1 MARRGRKPN
10 TEKATGSLAKAAGPS
25 TEEAPRNP
33 AEKPIS
39 TSGQADDKVK
49 DYRHEEKRP
58 NNPPAG
64 LATYDRTLP
73 SRKIYDYDPHLDPQL
88 VWAGKKEHA
97 SFDVENVALHI
108 HERISTA
115 AIIKAVQR
123 EPLQRDLFAD
133 PQLPLT
139 QQIEFYQHEMNW
151 ANRLILGDSLLVMN
165 SLLERELMA
174 RKVQMI
180 YMDPPYGVKFS
191 SNFQPRID
199 RRDVKDS
206 DEDLTR
212 EPEMIKAYRDTWT
225 LGIHSYLSYLR
236 DRLLLCRELL
246 ADSGS
251 IFVQISD
258 ENLHRARA
266 LMDEVFGSTN
276 MMAVIP
282 FRKTGGKGAR
292 YLDTVN
298 DFLLWYCKNAE
309 LVKYRQLY
317 RVRPAEMVD
326 KGYNWIEFP
335 GATYRRLSRAELE
348 GDAPIGKGRRFQS
361 SILVSQS
368 GGTQSAFPVEFEGRV
383 YRPSPSTFWKTNQDG
398 MKALAAARRLLAV
411 ANTLAYKRY
420 EDDFP
425 YVAINNWWDDTI
437 ESTFAA
443 DKIFVVQTATK
454 VIERCILMTTDP
466 GDLVLDPTC
475 GSGTTAYVAEQWGRR
490 WITCDTSRVALA
502 LARQRLL
509 TATFPYYKLRHPV
522 GATGPVAQGEATPR
536 PYGASGVAG
545 GFIYK
550 TVPHVTLRSI
560 AQNEP
565 PEQETLYD
573 QPEIDRSKVRVSGP
587 FTVEAIPVPA
597 MESAAES
604 PIPQLE
610 TRNEEEGTAAVID
623 RRYSGGEGRVANP
636 AADHITTMIELLR
649 KAGVNFPGG
658 KKLLLENLRPLGVG
672 WLHAEAEA
680 ARGNGGVAA
689 GSARHGDVKSPL
701 RVAVSFGPRHGPV
714 TAIQTHEAAQ
724 TASINGYDVLVLA
737 GFSVDPE
744 AQAFIQKTPVKNLTI
759 HFANVNPDVLVGD
772 LLKTSRASQLFTVF
786 GSPDV
791 KLERVG
797 AHRDAPRGGSGTA
810 PTDEYIVRLLGVDIY
825 DPNTGEL
832 QQSRGE
838 DVAAWFLDQDYDGYT
853 FCISQAFFPSNSD
866 AWEKL
871 ERALKGTLDPEK
883 FEALRGTVSLPFQ
896 PGKNK
901 RVAVKVIDMRGNEVI
916 SIKALGDQGAR

>member
-1 MARRGRKPN
+1 MISEDTNMARRGRKPK
-10 TEKATGSLAKAAGPS
+10 TEKATGSLAKAAGPG
-25 TEEAPRNP
+25 TEEARRNP
-33 AEKPIS
+33 AEKQ
-39 TSGQADDKVK
+39 TGMLGEATEKVK

-64 LATYDRTLP
+64 LATYDHTLP

-88 VWAGKKEHA
+88 VWAGKKEHT

-174 RKVQMI
+174 GKVQMI

-225 LGIHSYLSYLR
+225 LGIHSYLTHLR
-236 DRLLLCRELL
+236 DRLLLCREMM

-251 IFVQISD
+251 VFVQIGE
-258 ENLHRARA
+258 ENLHHVREVLDELFGVENFCSPIAVQKSSGQTDA
-266 LMDEVFGSTN
+266 LVAGVYDV
-276 MMAVIP
+276 
-282 FRKTGGKGAR
+282 
-292 YLDTVN
+292 
-298 DFLLWYCKNAE
+298 LLWYAKDIHK
-309 LVKYRQLY
+309 VKYRQLFTEKPAIESADERY
-317 RVRPAEMVD
+317 VCVETENGDVIDLSYNQKAGREPLPRGRVLRLRPTDSQTGGESSQFPFEW
-326 KGYNWIEFP
+326 KGRTFYPPGKRGWSTTKGGLAKLARADRLFAVGNTLRWKFYHEEFP
-335 GATYRRLSRAELE
+335 YRQVNNLWTDL
-348 GDAPIGKGRRFQS
+348 PS
-361 SILVSQS
+361 S
-368 GGTQSAFPVEFEGRV
+368 GFGEKRV
-383 YRPSPSTFWKTNQDG
+383 Y
-398 MKALAAARRLLAV
+398 
-411 ANTLAYKRY
+411 
-420 EDDFP
+420 
-425 YVAINNWWDDTI
+425 
-437 ESTFAA
+437 
-443 DKIFVVQTATK
+443 VVQT
-454 VIERCILMTTDP
+454 VPPIIQRCILMTTDP

-522 GATGPVAQGEATPR
+522 GATGPVAQGEAAPR
-536 PYGASGVAG
+536 PYGASGVSG
-545 GFIYK
+545 GFIYN

-597 MESAAES
+597 MESPTES

-610 TRNEEEGTAAVID
+610 TGNEKEGTAAVID
-623 RRYSGGEGRVANP
+623 RRYSEGRVANP

-658 KKLLLENLRPLGVG
+658 KKLLLDNLRHLGVG

-680 ARGNGGVAA
+680 QGGVAA
-689 GSARHGDVKSPL
+689 GSPRHGEVKSPL

-724 TASINGYDVLVLA
+724 TASVNGYDVLVLA

-744 AQAFIQKTPVKNLTI
+744 AQAFIQKTPVKNLAI

-791 KLERVG
+791 KL
-797 AHRDAPRGGSGTA
+797 DKQKDGSFL
-810 PTDEYIVRLLGVDIY
+810 VRLLGVDIY

-832 QQSRGE
+832 HQSRGE

-853 FCISQAFFPSNSD
+853 FCISQAFFPSDSG

-871 ERALKGTLDPEK
+871 ERALKGSLDPEK

-896 PGKNK
+896 PGSHK
-901 RVAVKVIDMRGNEVI
+901 RVAIKVIDMRGNEAVRVLNL
-916 SIKALGDQGAR
+916 AQV

>member
-1 MARRGRKPN
+1 MRKAVTPATGRK
-10 TEKATGSLAKAAGPS
+10 KK
-25 TEEAPRNP
+25 RD
-33 AEKPIS
+33 
-39 TSGQADDKVK
+39 ADRDALPGKVK

-64 LATYDRTLP
+64 LATYDKTLP
-73 SRKIYDYDPHLDPQL
+73 SRNVYDYDPHLDPQL
-88 VWAGKKEHA
+88 VWAGKKEHT
-97 SFDVENVALHI
+97 SFEVENVALHI

-123 EPLQRDLFAD
+123 ESPQRELFAD

-139 QQIEFYQHEMNW
+139 QQIEFYQHSMDW

-174 RKVQMI
+174 GKVQMI

-225 LGIHSYLSYLR
+225 LGVHSYLTYLR

-251 IFVQISD
+251 VFVQISD
-258 ENLHRARA
+258 ENLHHVRE
-266 LMDEVFGSTN
+266 LMDELFGREHFVSTIN
-276 MMAVIP
+276 
-282 FRKTGGKGAR
+282 FRTMTPLESGFIESV
-292 YLDTVN
+292 YDY
-298 DFLLWYCKNAE
+298 LLWYAKDKGR
-309 LVKYRQLY
+309 VKYRNLY
-317 RVRPAEMVD
+317 VP
-326 KGYNWIEFP
+326 KPLSGNTEFKFLEEAP
-335 GATYRRLSRAELE
+335 GKYRELMPDELARLDDLPYKDFVFKRSVLE
-348 GDAPIGKGRRFQS
+348 SSGFTKSCTFEFEFNAQKFWPRGGKSWRTNPEGMERLKEKGRL
-361 SILVSQS
+361 LVLGSKL
-368 GGTQSAFPVEFEGRV
+368 
-383 YRPSPSTFWKTNQDG
+383 Y
-398 MKALAAARRLLAV
+398 
-411 ANTLAYKRY
+411 YKLFHA
-420 EDDFP
+420 DFP
-425 YVAINNWWDDTI
+425 HTSLLNSWDDTVAG
-437 ESTFAA
+437 FAET
-443 DKIFVVQTATK
+443 KLYVVQTHAK
-454 VIERCILMTTDP
+454 VVQRCVLMTTDP

-475 GSGTTAYVAEQWGRR
+475 GSGTTGYVAEQWGRR

-502 LARQRLL
+502 LARQRVM
-509 TATFPYYKLRHPV
+509 TATFPYYKLAHPTPSSPPQMGRGVYGV
-522 GATGPVAQGEATPR
+522 G
-536 PYGASGVAG
+536 G
-545 GFIYK
+545 GFIFK

-573 QPEIDRSKVRVSGP
+573 QPEIDRAKVRVSGP

-597 MESAAES
+597 MESPSES
-604 PIPQLE
+604 TIPQLE
-610 TRNEEEGTAAVID
+610 ADARKDDLAQRG
-623 RRYSGGEGRVANP
+623 RGEGRIVNP

-649 KAGVNFPGG
+649 KAGLNFPAG
-658 KKLLLENLRPLGVG
+658 KKLILENLRPLGVG

-680 ARGNGGVAA
+680 IAAMSSSPNGRQQGKTNNA
-689 GSARHGDVKSPL
+689 GGDTGATAGTAVIDRRY

-724 TASINGYDVLVLA
+724 TASVNGYDVLVLA

-744 AQAFIQKTPVKNLTI
+744 VQAFIQKTLIKNLTI

-791 KLERVG
+791 RVQRVSK
-797 AHRDAPRGGSGTA
+797 AKGGEPEFTV
-810 PTDEYIVRLLGVDIY
+810 ELLGVDIY

-832 QQSRGE
+832 HQSRGE

-853 FCISQAFFPSNSD
+853 FCISQAFFPANTT

-871 ERALKGTLDPEK
+871 ERALKGTLDAEK

-896 PGKNK
+896 AGRHK
-901 RVAVKVIDMRGNEVI
+901 RVAVKVIDMRGNEAIRVLP
-916 SIKALGDQGAR
+916 LGGA

>member
-1 MARRGRKPN
+1 
-10 TEKATGSLAKAAGPS
+10 
-25 TEEAPRNP
+25 
-33 AEKPIS
+33 
-39 TSGQADDKVK
+39 
-49 DYRHEEKRP
+49 
-58 NNPPAG
+58 
-64 LATYDRTLP
+64 
-73 SRKIYDYDPHLDPQL
+73 
-88 VWAGKKEHA
+88 
-97 SFDVENVALHI
+97 LHI

-174 RKVQMI
+174 GKVQMI

-191 SNFQPRID
+191 SNFQPTLRTPD
-199 RRDVKDS
+199 PSVQDKD
-206 DEDLTR
+206 ENLTR

-225 LGIHSYLSYLR
+225 LGIHSYLTYLR

-251 IFVQISD
+251 IFVQIND
-258 ENLHRARA
+258 QNLHHVRE
-266 LMDEVFGSTN
+266 LMDDVFGAQN
-276 MMAVIP
+276 LVAVI
-282 FRKTGGKGAR
+282 
-292 YLDTVN
+292 
-298 DFLLWYCKNAE
+298 
-309 LVKYRQLY
+309 LY
-317 RVRPAEMVD
+317 RR
-326 KGYNWIEFP
+326 GGFQ
-335 GATYRRLSRAELE
+335 TSEL
-348 GDAPIGKGRRFQS
+348 
-361 SILVSQS
+361 L
-368 GGTQSAFPVEFEGRV
+368 
-383 YRPSPSTFWKTNQDG
+383 PSTFDYILWFTRERERATFHPLFVKTPLEEWFAGQQKWVELGDG
-398 MKALAAARRLLAV
+398 NRRKLDEGEAVPQGAKVFSHRAAYSATGSQASRFPVVLDGVEYLPPGGRGWSTNRDGFERLKGHRRLMGIGHSLRF
-411 ANTLAYKRY
+411 LPFY
-420 EDDFP
+420 DDFP
-425 YVAINNWWDDTI
+425 YGFLTNGWTDTVTSGF
-437 ESTFAA
+437 EERKAY
-443 DKIFVVQTATK
+443 VVQTAPLI
-454 VIERCILMTTDP
+454 VQRCVLMTTDP
-466 GDLVLDPTC
+466 GDLVFDPTC

-502 LARQRLL
+502 LARQRTM
-509 TATFPYYKLRHPV
+509 TATFPYYRLKHPDK
-522 GATGPVAQGEATPR
+522 
-536 PYGASGVAG
+536 GVSG
-545 GFIYK
+545 GFDYK
-550 TVPHVTLRSI
+550 TVPHISLRSI

-565 PEQETLYD
+565 PERETLYD
-573 QPEIDRSKVRVSGP
+573 QPEVDRSKVRVSGP
-587 FTVEAIPVPA
+587 LTVEAIPVPA
-597 MESAAES
+597 METPADS

-610 TRNEEEGTAAVID
+610 TGNEEEGTLAVID
-623 RRYSGGEGRVANP
+623 RRYSEGRVANP

-658 KKLLLENLRPLGVG
+658 RKLLLENLRPLEVG
-672 WLHAEAEA
+672 WLHAEAEG
-680 ARGNGGVAA
+680 ARGNSGVAA

-724 TASINGYDVLVLA
+724 TASVNGYDVLVLA

-744 AQAFIQKTPVKNLTI
+744 AQAFIQKTPIKNLII

-791 KLERVG
+791 KLEKQK
-797 AHRDAPRGGSGTA
+797 DGS
-810 PTDEYIVRLLGVDIY
+810 YIARLLGVDIY

-853 FCISQAFFPSNSD
+853 FCISQAFFPSDSG

-871 ERALKGTLDPEK
+871 ERALRGRLDPEK

-896 PGKNK
+896 PGECK

-916 SIKALGDQGAR
+916 RVMSLG

>member
-1 MARRGRKPN
+1 MPKKGSPRLRIRKTENAPSKPD
-10 TEKATGSLAKAAGPS
+10 TEKV
-25 TEEAPRNP
+25 R
-33 AEKPIS
+33 
-39 TSGQADDKVK
+39 

-64 LATYDRTLP
+64 LATYDKTLP
-73 SRKIYDYDPHLDPQL
+73 SRKVYDYDSHLDPQL
-88 VWAGKKEHA
+88 VWAGKKEHT
-97 SFDVENVALHI
+97 SFEVENVALHI

-123 EPLQRDLFAD
+123 ESPQRELFAD

-174 RKVQMI
+174 GKVQMI

-225 LGIHSYLSYLR
+225 LGIHSYLTYLR

-246 ADSGS
+246 AESGS
-251 IFVQISD
+251 IFVQIGD
-258 ENLHRARA
+258 ENVHRVRMA
-266 LMDEVFGSTN
+266 LDEVFGAKNFTSQ
-276 MMAVIP
+276 ID
-282 FRKTGGKGAR
+282 FRSMQPLSSERLDNVYDHLLWYAKDKTTQKFRSIYLAKPLEESGEYR
-292 YLDTVN
+292 YLDDLKQPSRFRTLDESEAQQLYGRALEIPIFRRSDLVSSGYTPSCI
-298 DFLLWYCKNAE
+298 FPVGFEGETIMPRGRKSWRTNAE
-309 LVKYRQLY
+309 
-317 RVRPAEMVD
+317 
-326 KGYNWIEFP
+326 
-335 GATYRRLSRAELE
+335 
-348 GDAPIGKGRRFQS
+348 
-361 SILVSQS
+361 
-368 GGTQSAFPVEFEGRV
+368 
-383 YRPSPSTFWKTNQDG
+383 G
-398 MKALAAARRLLAV
+398 MKRLIEQNRIFRIGDSLY
-411 ANTLAYKRY
+411 YKLYYR
-420 EDDFP
+420 DFP
-425 YVAINNWWDDTI
+425 YIRLANGWNDTMGGF
-437 ESTFAA
+437 SDT
-443 DKIFVVQTATK
+443 KRYVVETSPK
-454 VIERCILMTTDP
+454 VVERCILMATDP

-502 LARQRLL
+502 LARQRLM
-509 TATFPYYKLRHPV
+509 TGTFPYYKLKYPV
-522 GATGPVAQGEATPR
+522 GAPLVGAPEGAGTR
-536 PYGASGVAG
+536 PAPTRGVAG

-550 TVPHVTLRSI
+550 TVPHITLRSI
-560 AQNEP
+560 AQDEP

-573 QPEIDRSKVRVSGP
+573 QPEIDRLKVRVSGP

-597 MESAAES
+597 MESPGES

-610 TRNEEEGTAAVID
+610 ADAREDDRTRRG
-623 RRYSGGEGRVANP
+623 RGEGRIVNP
-636 AADHITTMIELLR
+636 AADHITTMIELVR

-658 KKLLLENLRPLGVG
+658 KKLALENLRPLGVG

-680 ARGNGGVAA
+680 KQNGEKAR
-689 GSARHGDVKSPL
+689 RI
-701 RVAVSFGPRHGPV
+701 AVSFGPRHGPI

-724 TASINGYDVLVLA
+724 TASVNGYDVLVLA

-744 AQAFIQKTPVKNLTI
+744 AQAFIQKTPIKNLTI

-791 KLERVG
+791 EVRRSGGLQPGKG
-797 AHRDAPRGGSGTA
+797 AALSLRSGQALKGGATN
-810 PTDEYIVRLLGVDIY
+810 EYVVELKGVDIY

-832 QQSRGE
+832 HQSRGE

-853 FCISQAFFPSNSD
+853 FCISQAFFPANTS

-871 ERALKGTLDPEK
+871 ERALKGSLDPEK
-883 FEALRGTVSLPFQ
+883 FEALRGTVSLSFQ
-896 PGKNK
+896 PGKHK

-916 SIKALGDQGAR
+916 RVLPLGGKRDGE

>member
-1 MARRGRKPN
+1 MSQNQQSAARRKK
-10 TEKATGSLAKAAGPS
+10 KADAGPNGAG
-25 TEEAPRNP
+25 E
-33 AEKPIS
+33 
-39 TSGQADDKVK
+39 KVK

-64 LATYDRTLP
+64 LATYDKTLP
-73 SRKIYDYDPHLDPQL
+73 SRKVYDYDPHLDPQL
-88 VWAGKKEHA
+88 VWAGKKEHT
-97 SFDVENVALHI
+97 SFEVENVALHI

-115 AIIKAVQR
+115 AIVKAVQR
-123 EPLQRDLFAD
+123 EEPQRELFAD

-174 RKVQMI
+174 GKVQMI
-180 YMDPPYGVKFS
+180 YVDPPYGVNYR

-212 EPEMIKAYRDTWT
+212 EPETIKAYRDTWT
-225 LGIHSYLSYLR
+225 LGIHSYLTYLR
-236 DRLLLCRELL
+236 DRFLLCRELL
-246 ADSGS
+246 TDSGS

-258 ENLHRARA
+258 ENLHHVREV
-266 LMDEVFGSTN
+266 MDDVFGQGN
-276 MMAVIP
+276 FVAVIP
-282 FRKTGGKGAR
+282 FRKTGGQETK
-292 YLDTVN
+292 YLGVIN
-298 DFLLWYCKNAE
+298 DFLLFYAKDIE
-309 LVKYRQLY
+309 RLKFRKLYKKKDSLVDGQYTSLL
-317 RVRPAEMVD
+317 VPSGEV
-326 KGYNWIEFP
+326 
-335 GATYRRLSRAELE
+335 RRLSAEEKANPGGLPE
-348 GDAPIGKGRRFQS
+348 GARIFQATSLQSDGRSEEADYRF
-361 SILVSQS
+361 
-368 GGTQSAFPVEFEGRV
+368 EFEGQI
-383 YRPSPSTFWKTNQDG
+383 YEPNPKSHWKTSLDG
-398 MKALAAARRLLAV
+398 LKRLAETKRIMKIGRGI
-411 ANTLAYKRY
+411 RY
-420 EDDFP
+420 VRFLDDFP
-425 YVAINNWWDDTI
+425 YTELTSLWDDTY
-437 ESTFAA
+437 SAT
-443 DKIFVVQTATK
+443 DMTYVVQTSTE
-454 VIERCILMTTDP
+454 VVERCTLMTTDP
-466 GDLVLDPTC
+466 GNLVLDPTC

-502 LARQRLL
+502 LARQRLM
-509 TATFPYYKLRHPV
+509 TATFPYYKLAHPDIPHV
-522 GATGPVAQGEATPR
+522 GAGLKPAQDAGGAAVSERAGQR
-536 PYGASGVAG
+536 PAPTVGVAG

-550 TVPHVTLRSI
+550 TVPHITLRSI

-597 MESAAES
+597 MEPVGAPLVGAQ
-604 PIPQLE
+604 PGQAQGLPLQPD
-610 TRNEEEGTAAVID
+610 D
-623 RRYSGGEGRVANP
+623 RFDDIARRGRSEGRIMNP

-658 KKLLLENLRPLGVG
+658 KKLVLENLRPLGIG
-672 WLHAEAEA
+672 LLHAEGESKQ
-680 ARGNGGVAA
+680 NGSKA
-689 GSARHGDVKSPL
+689 L

-724 TASINGYDVLVLA
+724 TASVNGYDVLVLA

-744 AQAFIQKTPVKNLTI
+744 AQAFIQKTPIKNLTI

-791 KLERVG
+791 SVAKQK
-797 AHRDAPRGGSGTA
+797 DGT
-810 PTDEYIVRLLGVDIY
+810 YVVRLLGVDIY

-832 QQSRGE
+832 HQSRGE

-853 FCISQAFFPSNSD
+853 FCISQAFFPSD
-866 AWEKL
+866 GGAWEKL
-871 ERALKGTLDPEK
+871 ERALKGALDPEK

-896 PGKNK
+896 PGKHK
-901 RVAVKVIDMRGNEVI
+901 RVAVKVIDMRGNEAIRVI
-916 SIKALGDQGAR
+916 SLGE

>member
-1 MARRGRKPN
+1 MAKKVPATRRRTNKGN
-10 TEKATGSLAKAAGPS
+10 HGNGEAG
-25 TEEAPRNP
+25 E
-33 AEKPIS
+33 
-39 TSGQADDKVK
+39 KVK

-64 LATYDRTLP
+64 LATYDHTLP
-73 SRKIYDYDPHLDPQL
+73 SRKIYDYDLHLDPQL

-123 EPLQRDLFAD
+123 EPVQRDLFAD

-151 ANRLILGDSLLVMN
+151 ANRLILGDSLLVVN

-174 RKVQMI
+174 GKVQMI

-225 LGIHSYLSYLR
+225 LGIHSYLTYLR

-251 IFVQISD
+251 IFVQIGD
-258 ENLHRARA
+258 ENLHRVRL
-266 LMDEVFGSTN
+266 LMDETFGASN
-276 MMAVIP
+276 FQSQID
-282 FRKTGGKGAR
+282 FRSMQPLSSEG
-292 YLDTVN
+292 LDNVY
-298 DFLLWYCKNAE
+298 DHLLWYAKDSTKRKFRPIYLAKPLE
-309 LVKYRQLY
+309 ESGEYRYVDDPSAPKGFSTLDEEEAKQLY
-317 RVRPAEMVD
+317 GRALELP
-326 KGYNWIEFP
+326 IF
-335 GATYRRLSRAELE
+335 RRS
-348 GDAPIGKGRRFQS
+348 D
-361 SILVSQS
+361 LVSS
-368 GGTQSAFPVEFEGRV
+368 GYTPSCIFPVQFEGETILPRG
-383 YRPSPSTFWKTNQDG
+383 RKSWRTNQDG
-398 MKALAAARRLLAV
+398 MARLIQQGRVFRIGDSLYFKL
-411 ANTLAYKRY
+411 YYR
-420 EDDFP
+420 DFP
-425 YVAINNWWDDTI
+425 YVRLANGWNDTMGGFS
-437 ESTFAA
+437 ET
-443 DKIFVVQTATK
+443 KRYVVETSPK
-454 VIERCILMTTDP
+454 VVERCILLTTDP
-466 GDLVLDPTC
+466 GDLVFDPTC
-475 GSGTTAYVAEQWGRR
+475 GSGTTAYVSEQWGRR
-490 WITCDTSRVALA
+490 WVTCDTSRVALA
-502 LARQRLL
+502 LARQRIL
-509 TATFPYYKLRHPV
+509 TATFPYYKLRRPDIGV
-522 GATGPVAQGEATPR
+522 SGAFE
-536 PYGASGVAG
+536 
-545 GFIYK
+545 YK
-550 TVPHVTLRSI
+550 TLPHVTLRSI

-573 QPEIDRSKVRVSGP
+573 QPEIDRAKVRVSGP

-597 MESAAES
+597 MESPADS
-604 PIPQLE
+604 PIPQMEANAPENDL
-610 TRNEEEGTAAVID
+610 A
-623 RRYSGGEGRVANP
+623 RRGRGEGRIVNP
-636 AADHITTMIELLR
+636 AADHIITMIELLR

-680 ARGNGGVAA
+680 RQNGG
-689 GSARHGDVKSPL
+689 KPQ
-701 RVAVSFGPRHGPV
+701 RVAVSFGPRHGPISAV
-714 TAIQTHEAAQ
+714 QTEEATRTARANA
-724 TASINGYDVLVLA
+724 YDVLILA
-737 GFSVDPE
+737 GFSIDAA
-744 AQAFIQKTPVKNLTI
+744 AQDFIQKNPLKGLVV

-791 KLERVG
+791 KLEKQK
-797 AHRDAPRGGSGTA
+797 DGSYVA
-810 PTDEYIVRLLGVDIY
+810 RLLGVDIY

-832 QQSRGE
+832 HQSRGE

-853 FCISQAFFPSNSD
+853 FCISQAFFPSNAD

-883 FEALRGTVSLPFQ
+883 FEALRGTASLPFQ
-896 PGKNK
+896 PGKYK

-916 SIKALGDQGAR
+916 SIKALGNQGAP

>member
-1 MARRGRKPN
+1 MAKRASPPGSRKKNHKP
-10 TEKATGSLAKAAGPS
+10 AADLNG
-25 TEEAPRNP
+25 E
-33 AEKPIS
+33 
-39 TSGQADDKVK
+39 KVK

-64 LATYDRTLP
+64 LATYDKTLP
-73 SRKIYDYDPHLDPQL
+73 SRKVYDYDPHLDPQL
-88 VWAGKKEHA
+88 IWAGKKEHT
-97 SFDVENVALHI
+97 SFEVESVALHI

-123 EPLQRDLFAD
+123 ESLQRDLFAD

-139 QQIEFYQHEMNW
+139 EQIEFYQHEMNW

-174 RKVQMI
+174 GKVQMI

-199 RRDVKDS
+199 RRDVKDDDDS
-206 DEDLTR
+206 LTR

-225 LGIHSYLSYLR
+225 LGVHSYLSYLR

-251 IFVQISD
+251 VFVQISD
-258 ENLHRARA
+258 ENLHHVRE
-266 LMDEVFGSTN
+266 LMDEVFGAEN
-276 MMAVIP
+276 FVVVICYKRLGMMVGEILKSSAH
-282 FRKTGGKGAR
+282 
-292 YLDTVN
+292 Y
-298 DFLLWYCKNAE
+298 LLWYAKDIE
-309 LVKYRQLY
+309 
-317 RVRPAEMVD
+317 RVRFHKVFEEQVAGVGMGDHYNQLESVASGEVRPMRKEERGNVPAGWTAFQLVSLQTYGLGSTGKEAFSFD
-326 KGYNWIEFP
+326 GREFRP
-335 GATYRRLSRAELE
+335 GPNKAWRTTVEGLRRLAESRRIYTA
-348 GDAPIGKGRRFQS
+348 G
-361 SILVSQS
+361 
-368 GGTQSAFPVEFEGRV
+368 
-383 YRPSPSTFWKTNQDG
+383 
-398 MKALAAARRLLAV
+398 
-411 ANTLAYKRY
+411 NTIRYKQY
-420 EDDFP
+420 LTDFP
-425 YVAINNWWDDTI
+425 FVEVRSIWETTGRDPENLY
-437 ESTFAA
+437 
-443 DKIFVVQTATK
+443 VVQTPTN
-454 VIERCILMTTDP
+454 VIERCVLMTTDP
-466 GDLVLDPTC
+466 GDLALDPTC

-509 TATFPYYKLRHPV
+509 TATFPYYKLKHPD
-522 GATGPVAQGEATPR
+522 
-536 PYGASGVAG
+536 SGVSG
-545 GFIYK
+545 GFIYEE
-550 TVPHVTLRSI
+550 VPHITLKSI

-565 PEQETLYD
+565 QQTETLYD
-573 QPEIDRSKVRVSGP
+573 KPEIDRSKVRVSGP

-597 MESAAES
+597 MESPSES

-610 TRNEEEGTAAVID
+610 ADARQDDLA
-623 RRYSGGEGRVANP
+623 RRGRGEGRIVNP

-649 KAGVNFPGG
+649 KAGVVFPGG
-658 KKLLLENLRPLGVG
+658 KKLMLDNVRPLGVG

-680 ARGNGGVAA
+680 KQDGERAR
-689 GSARHGDVKSPL
+689 

-724 TASINGYDVLVLA
+724 TASVNGYDVLVLA

-744 AQAFIQKTPVKNLTI
+744 AQAFIQKTPIKNLTI

-791 KLERVG
+791 KLEKQK
-797 AHRDAPRGGSGTA
+797 DGSF
-810 PTDEYIVRLLGVDIY
+810 IVRLLGVDIY

-853 FCISQAFFPSNSD
+853 FCISQAFFPANSE

-871 ERALKGTLDPEK
+871 ERALKGSLDPEK

-896 PGKNK
+896 PGKHK
-901 RVAVKVIDMRGNEVI
+901 RIAVKVIDMRGNEVI
-916 SIKALGDQGAR
+916 RVLPMSGPER

>member
-1 MARRGRKPN
+1 MAGRGRKPKI
-10 TEKATGSLAKAAGPS
+10 EKAVGSLAKATEPS
-25 TEEAPRNP
+25 TEEARRSL
-33 AEKPIS
+33 AEKQ
-39 TSGQADDKVK
+39 TGLSGEAPEKVK

-64 LATYDRTLP
+64 LATYDHTLP

-133 PQLPLT
+133 PQFPLT

-174 RKVQMI
+174 GKVQMI

-246 ADSGS
+246 AESGS
-251 IFVQISD
+251 VFVQISD
-258 ENLHRARA
+258 ENLHRVRA
-266 LMDEVFGSTN
+266 VLDEVLGSENFVALLSFIT
-276 MMAVIP
+276 
-282 FRKTGGKGAR
+282 TGGQTTLGPAPV
-292 YLDTVN
+292 T
-298 DFLLWYCKNAE
+298 DFLLWYARNRE
-309 LVKYRQLY
+309 QTKYRKLLVEKERKALPPTISWYVEGRDGGIRSLQRHELAN
-317 RVRPAEMVD
+317 PDSLPEGSKLLWLAD
-326 KGYNWIEFP
+326 L
-335 GATYRRLSRAELE
+335 LSRSGGPSSRFTFTLDGEEFTPSRGGWRTGLE
-348 GDAPIGKGRRFQS
+348 GLATLAASNRLYAKGR
-361 SILVSQS
+361 
-368 GGTQSAFPVEFEGRV
+368 T
-383 YRPSPSTFWKTNQDG
+383 
-398 MKALAAARRLLAV
+398 LLF
-411 ANTLAYKRY
+411 KRY
-420 EDDFP
+420 LDDFP
-425 YVAINNWWDDTI
+425 YTELNALWLDTQMGG
-437 ESTFAA
+437 FAEK
-443 DKIFVVQTATK
+443 DKVYVVQTPAK
-454 VIERCILMTTDP
+454 VVARCMLMTTDP
-466 GDLVLDPTC
+466 SDLVLDPTC
-475 GSGTTAYVAEQWGRR
+475 GSGTTAFVAEQWGRR

-509 TATFPYYKLRHPV
+509 TATFPYYKLGHP
-522 GATGPVAQGEATPR
+522 EK
-536 PYGASGVAG
+536 GVSG

-565 PEQETLYD
+565 AEQETLYD
-573 QPEIDRSKVRVSGP
+573 QPEPDRSKVRVSGP

-597 MESAAES
+597 MEDVAPASGRHAA
-604 PIPQLE
+604 
-610 TRNEEEGTAAVID
+610 GDGGATAG
-623 RRYSGGEGRVANP
+623 SEGRVANP

-680 ARGNGGVAA
+680 ARGNGDVAA
-689 GSARHGDVKSPL
+689 GSSRHGDVKSPL
-701 RVAVSFGPRHGPV
+701 RVAVSFGPRHGPISAV
-714 TAIQTHEAAQ
+714 QTEEATRTARANA
-724 TASINGYDVLVLA
+724 YDDLILA
-737 GFSVDPE
+737 GFSIDAA
-744 AQAFIQKTPVKNLTI
+744 AQDFIQKNPLIGLAV

-791 KLERVG
+791 KL
-797 AHRDAPRGGSGTA
+797 DKQKDGSL
-810 PTDEYIVRLLGVDIY
+810 IVRLLGVDIY

-832 QQSRGE
+832 HQSRGQ

-853 FCISQAFFPSNSD
+853 FCISQAFFPSNAD

-896 PGKNK
+896 AGKQK

-916 SIKALGDQGAR
+916 RVMSLGERGAP

>member
-1 MARRGRKPN
+1 MSGEA
-10 TEKATGSLAKAAGPS
+10 TE
-25 TEEAPRNP
+25 
-33 AEKPIS
+33 
-39 TSGQADDKVK
+39 KVK

-88 VWAGKKEHA
+88 VWAGKKEHT

-174 RKVQMI
+174 GKVQMI

-199 RRDVKDS
+199 RRDVKDD
-206 DEDLTR
+206 DESLTR

-225 LGIHSYLSYLR
+225 LDVHSYLSYLR
-236 DRLLLCRELL
+236 DRLLLCGDLL
-246 ADSGS
+246 AESGS
-251 IFVQISD
+251 VFVQISD
-258 ENLHRARA
+258 ENLHHVREV
-266 LMDEVFGSTN
+266 MDEVLKPNNSV
-276 MMAVIP
+276 MVIP
-282 FRKTGGKGAR
+282 FRKKTMPLGAKTLEGMCD
-292 YLDTVN
+292 Y
-298 DFLLWYCKNAE
+298 LLWYAKAKNS
-309 LVKYRQLY
+309 VKYRQLY
-317 RVRPAEMVD
+317 RQLEVE
-326 KGYNWIEFP
+326 GEFHWAWYELP
-335 GATYRRLSRAELE
+335 DGTRRKMTAQELANHALIPSGARVFR
-348 GDAPIGKGRRFQS
+348 
-361 SILVSQS
+361 LVSMWPPTFSANSVFPLKFRGQTFDPPS
-368 GGTQSAFPVEFEGRV
+368 GQCWPTSAEGMGRLVEANRLEPEGKNLRYV
-383 YRPSPSTFWKTNQDG
+383 LYLDDYPLSKLTN
-398 MKALAAARRLLAV
+398 LWV
-411 ANTLAYKRY
+411 
-420 EDDFP
+420 
-425 YVAINNWWDDTI
+425 DTI
-437 ESTFAA
+437 GAR
-443 DKIFVVQTATK
+443 DQRYVVETSPEVLQ
-454 VIERCILMTTDP
+454 RCMLMTTDA

-490 WITCDTSRVALA
+490 WMTCDTSRVALA

-509 TATFPYYKLRHPV
+509 TATFPYYKLRHPA

-597 MESAAES
+597 MESPTES

-610 TRNEEEGTAAVID
+610 PGNEEEGTPAVID
-623 RRYSGGEGRVANP
+623 RRYSEGRVANP

-680 ARGNGGVAA
+680 KQNGGKAQ
-689 GSARHGDVKSPL
+689 
-701 RVAVSFGPRHGPV
+701 RVAVSFGPRHGPI
-714 TAIQTHEAAQ
+714 TAVQTEEATR
-724 TASINGYDVLVLA
+724 TARANAYDDLILA
-737 GFSVDPE
+737 GFSIDAA
-744 AQAFIQKTPVKNLTI
+744 AQDFIQKNPLKELAV

-791 KLERVG
+791 KIEPVG
-797 AHRDAPRGGSGTA
+797 ASVRQPTDRPGEAERRSALRTPAA
-810 PTDEYIVRLLGVDIY
+810 PTEYRVRLLGVDIY

-832 QQSRGE
+832 HQSRGE

-853 FCISQAFFPSNSD
+853 FCISQAFFPAD
-866 AWEKL
+866 VGAWERL

-896 PGKNK
+896 AGKQK
-901 RVAVKVIDMRGNEVI
+901 RVAVKVIDMRGNEAVRVLN
-916 SIKALGDQGAR
+916 LGQV